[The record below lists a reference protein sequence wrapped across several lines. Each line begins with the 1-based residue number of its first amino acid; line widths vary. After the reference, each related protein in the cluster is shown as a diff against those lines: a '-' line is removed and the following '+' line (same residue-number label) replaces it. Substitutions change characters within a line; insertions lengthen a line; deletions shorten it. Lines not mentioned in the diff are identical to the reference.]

1 MSDGDDNPPP
11 ARTSAVALKLPDF
24 WVDKPRLWFSRVEAQ
39 FRLHRPPIVVS
50 STMFDHVV
58 TKLPPHVLD
67 SVEDAVENPSADT
80 PYEDIKKLLLSSFTP
95 TKWQLVDELLN
106 FPAIGDRRPLA
117 LYTAMA
123 AKLPRGETPGLLF
136 QGLFLARLPGDVR
149 AHLVAGEYKNPREMA
164 EHADR
169 LWDGARAA
177 LVAAA
182 RAPGDDDDD
191 DDYPA
196 AAGVTKVSSR
206 PRSPS
211 SQPRRRAPTPGP
223 APGSSSSQRSSQCWY
238 HARFGSDAQKCEPPC
253 SFQGN
258 RRAGGRRRN

>member
-1 MSDGDDNPPP
+1 MSDGDDIPPP

-24 WVDKPRLWFSRVEAQ
+24 WVDKPRLCFSRVEAP

-169 LWDGARAA
+169 LWDGACAA

-191 DDYPA
+191 DETPSA
-196 AAGVTKVSSR
+196 APGIRKVLSR
-206 PRSPS
+206 TRSPS
-211 SQPRRRAPTPGP
+211 APPRRSASTPGNP
-223 APGSSSSQRSSQCWY
+223 SAQRSLCWY
-238 HARFGSDAQKCEPPC
+238 C
-253 SFQGN
+253 
-258 RRAGGRRRN
+258 